1 MGQVSAQQ
9 GAQSLFVGGRGFLKA
24 RICCRKVVR
33 NGGMM
38 ARNRGRR
45 EGTGTLHG
53 SGSSFFFFFL
63 NPFFNFFFFN
73 FPAWFV
79 VLHLQL
85 VKLYGR
91 NVQLGAFTELVSIWV
106 KLEAL
111 EQNLVGREGNSH

>member
-1 MGQVSAQQ
+1 M
-9 GAQSLFVGGRGFLKA
+9 
-24 RICCRKVVR
+24 
-33 NGGMM
+33 
-38 ARNRGRR
+38 
-45 EGTGTLHG
+45 
-53 SGSSFFFFFL
+53 
-63 NPFFNFFFFN
+63 
-73 FPAWFV
+73 